1 MPTASATRAGTP
13 PKCVKARTCPTRK
26 LNWSW
31 RSQTQAKPR
40 PDYISRIR
48 KSHALRPRAIEI
60 DQHLEEVDVGE
71 IPWAIRQRHRD
82 LATLALPLGYGLF
95 HERHADSMSLG
106 HEQLVQPRR
115 RQPLLARGPL
125 DRLGE

>member
-1 MPTASATRAGTP
+1 MREGPDVSIEEAELVLALANPGEVAAGLHQP
-13 PKCVKARTCPTRK
+13 HQKE
-26 LNWSW
+26 
-31 RSQTQAKPR
+31 PR
-40 PDYISRIR
+40 LAP
-48 KSHALRPRAIEI
+48 ARAIEI

-95 HERHADSMSLG
+95 HERHADSMPLG